1 MYFKAN
7 EVAKSKNKLVEL
19 SNGSVIELSRSEGGG
34 IKAENPVTG
43 DSFCYAQVS
52 CVRRHLSQ
60 WEVEGRKA
68 QQDKP
73 EEAMQYKGQ
82 QIGYIRVSTAEQS
95 TSRQLAD
102 VRLDKVFEEKVSAKT
117 VDRPQL
123 QACLEYVRDGDV
135 LHVHSLDRICR
146 SGAGDA
152 VELVERMTAK
162 GVSVQFHKEGMRF
175 DGAMSAAQKGVL
187 GILAAVA
194 QMERELI
201 KERQAE
207 GIAAAKAAGK
217 HIGRPKAQVTREDVQ
232 KLLDRGLPKAKAA
245 KELGIGRATLYRLM
259 NSES

>member
-1 MYFKAN
+1 MAH
-7 EVAKSKNKLVEL
+7 V
-19 SNGSVIELSRSEGGG
+19 
-34 IKAENPVTG
+34 
-43 DSFCYAQVS
+43 
-52 CVRRHLSQ
+52 
-60 WEVEGRKA
+60 
-68 QQDKP
+68 
-73 EEAMQYKGQ
+73 
-82 QIGYIRVSTAEQS
+82 GYIRVSTAEQS

-102 VRLDKVFEEKVSAKT
+102 VQLDKVFEEKVSAKT

-152 VELVERMTAK
+152 VGLVEQMNQK

-217 HIGRPKAQVTREDVQ
+217 HIGRPKTQVTKDEVISLIGSGVPKAQV
-232 KLLDRGLPKAKAA
+232 AKQ
-245 KELGIGRATLYRLM
+245 LGIGRATLYRLI
-259 NSES
+259 E

>member
-1 MYFKAN
+1 MAH
-7 EVAKSKNKLVEL
+7 V
-19 SNGSVIELSRSEGGG
+19 
-34 IKAENPVTG
+34 
-43 DSFCYAQVS
+43 
-52 CVRRHLSQ
+52 
-60 WEVEGRKA
+60 
-68 QQDKP
+68 
-73 EEAMQYKGQ
+73 
-82 QIGYIRVSTAEQS
+82 GYIRVSTVGQS

-102 VRLDKVFEEKVSAKT
+102 VQLDKVFGEKVSAKT

-152 VELVERMTAK
+152 VELVELMNQK

-217 HIGRPKAQVTREDVQ
+217 HIGRPKARVTREDIQ
-232 KLLDRGLPKAKAA
+232 ELLDDGVPKAQAA
-245 KELGIGRATLYRLM
+245 KQLGIGRATLYRLLREGEM
-259 NSES
+259 

>member
-1 MYFKAN
+1 MAH
-7 EVAKSKNKLVEL
+7 V
-19 SNGSVIELSRSEGGG
+19 
-34 IKAENPVTG
+34 
-43 DSFCYAQVS
+43 
-52 CVRRHLSQ
+52 
-60 WEVEGRKA
+60 
-68 QQDKP
+68 
-73 EEAMQYKGQ
+73 
-82 QIGYIRVSTAEQS
+82 GYIRVSTVEQS

-102 VRLDKVFEEKVSAKT
+102 VQLDKVFEEKVSAKT
-117 VDRPQL
+117 VDRPEL
-123 QACLEYVRDGDV
+123 QACLEYLREGDV

-152 VELVERMTAK
+152 VGLVEQMNQK

-217 HIGRPKAQVTREDVQ
+217 HIGRPRAQVTREDVM
-232 KLLDRGLPKAKAA
+232 KLINSGLTKSEAA
-245 KELGIGRATLYRLM
+245 RELGIGRATLYRLIG
-259 NSES
+259 

>member
-1 MYFKAN
+1 MAN
-7 EVAKSKNKLVEL
+7 V
-19 SNGSVIELSRSEGGG
+19 
-34 IKAENPVTG
+34 
-43 DSFCYAQVS
+43 
-52 CVRRHLSQ
+52 
-60 WEVEGRKA
+60 
-68 QQDKP
+68 
-73 EEAMQYKGQ
+73 
-82 QIGYIRVSTAEQS
+82 GYIRVSTVEQS
-95 TSRQLAD
+95 TSRQLMD
-102 VRLDKVFEEKVSAKT
+102 VILDKVFEEKVSAKT

-123 QACLEYVRDGDV
+123 QACLEYLRDGDV

-152 VELVERMTAK
+152 VGLVERMNQK

-217 HIGRPKAQVTREDVQ
+217 HIGRPKAKVTKEDVK
-232 KLLDRGLPKAKAA
+232 KLLESGLSRSRAA
-245 KELGIGRATLYRLM
+245 KELGIGRATLYRLI
-259 NSES
+259 S

>member
-7 EVAKSKNKLVEL
+7 EVTKSKNKLVEL
-19 SNGSVIELSRSEGGG
+19 SNGLVIELSRSEGGG
-34 IKAENPVTG
+34 IKAKNPVTG
-43 DSFCYAQVS
+43 DSFCYGQVS
-52 CVRRHLSQ
+52 SVRSHLSR
-60 WEVEGRKA
+60 WEAEEHKEH
-68 QQDKP
+68 QEEP
-73 EEAMQYKGQ
+73 EQAMQHKGQ

-102 VRLDKVFEEKVSAKT
+102 VQLDKVFEEKVSAKT

-152 VELVERMTAK
+152 VGLVEQMNQK

-217 HIGRPKAQVTREDVQ
+217 HIGRPKAQVTKEDVQ
-232 KLLDRGLPKAKAA
+232 KLLDSGVPKARAA

-259 NSES
+259 A

>member
-7 EVAKSKNKLVEL
+7 EVTKSKKKLVEL
-19 SNGSVIELSRSEGGG
+19 SNGLMIELSRSEGGG

-43 DSFCYAQVS
+43 DSFCYGQVS
-52 CVRRHLSQ
+52 SVRSHLSQ
-60 WEVEGRKA
+60 WEA
-68 QQDKP
+68 
-73 EEAMQYKGQ
+73 EEHQEQPMQHKGQ

-102 VRLDKVFEEKVSAKT
+102 VQLDKVFEEKVSAKT

-123 QACLEYVRDGDV
+123 QACLEYVRGGDV

-152 VELVERMTAK
+152 VGLVEQMNQK

-217 HIGRPKAQVTREDVQ
+217 HIGRPKAQVTKEDVQ
-232 KLLDRGLPKAKAA
+232 KLLDSGVPKARAA

-259 NSES
+259 A